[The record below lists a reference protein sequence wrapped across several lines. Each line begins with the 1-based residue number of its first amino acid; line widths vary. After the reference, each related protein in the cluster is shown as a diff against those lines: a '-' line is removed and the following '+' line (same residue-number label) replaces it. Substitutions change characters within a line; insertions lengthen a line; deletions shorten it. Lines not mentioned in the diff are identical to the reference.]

1 MNASIHVDVGDVDTM
16 PWILQYYEIRYFSSV
31 WETEQVVAVDHTVND
46 MSMCVTKQVDGS

>member
-1 MNASIHVDVGDVDTM
+1 MNASTHVDVGDVDTM

-46 MSMCVTKQVDGS
+46 MSMCVTKHVDGS